1 MYNYIICIYI
11 TLETSGGLLSILWL
25 LSCEGCLFYNSSW
38 ISPPA
43 ACPASWMKEETK
55 PQHLYRHQALF
66 ASLYL
71 ASALLSREEPFW
83 MHWIYFISTLK
94 WVCRGVLYPVDT
106 HKKIL
111 PIIPSTWKLWKFT
124 LIHAQVSIAACR
136 WKPKDFVLKLA
147 RIWWW
152 EPEKR
157 ARCALKSSVFREY
170 IWFIQS

>member
-106 HKKIL
+106 HQKNSPNYSFYLKAVEIHFD
-111 PIIPSTWKLWKFT
+111 PCPSVNSCMQVEAKGFCLEACQNMMMGTWKKSKVCLKK
-124 LIHAQVSIAACR
+124 LSI
-136 WKPKDFVLKLA
+136 
-147 RIWWW
+147 
-152 EPEKR
+152 
-157 ARCALKSSVFREY
+157 
-170 IWFIQS
+170 